1 MKPYH
6 LIINSRYEV
15 TASLNLVKDLQLQQ
29 ETRLEPR
36 IMQLLCLLLEK
47 KGELVP
53 RSWLVKA
60 IWDNYGGG
68 DEGLTHAISALRK
81 VLNDQNRQII
91 ETIPKMGYRLS
102 AELSES
108 PKLATT
114 KRLGLLIAAA
124 VLLQLGCFLLF
135 EKLTAKND
143 QAAAVPFSLINKQD
157 TSNYLNTVTTVGPQ
171 HQQYKLISIG
181 DDRPEFYINGKLL
194 SPENWEKHLPVI
206 RAMKK
211 ILIQRRTVALKHR

>member
-1 MKPYH
+1 MKTHH

-15 TASLNLVKDLQLQQ
+15 MASLNLVKDLQLQQ

-47 KGELVP
+47 KGELLP

-81 VLNDQNRQII
+81 VLNDQDRQII

-102 AELSES
+102 AEISGS
-108 PKLATT
+108 PKPATT
-114 KRLGLLIAAA
+114 KRLGLLIAVA
-124 VLLQLGCFLLF
+124 VLLLLAGLLLL

-143 QAAAVPFSLINKQD
+143 QVAAVPFSQINQKD
-157 TSNYLNTVTTVGPQ
+157 TANYLNTVTTVGPQ

-181 DDRPEFYINGKLL
+181 DERPQFYINGKLL
-194 SPENWEKHLPVI
+194 SPDSMEKHLPLI
-206 RAMKK
+206 RAMKM
-211 ILIQRRTVALKHR
+211 ILAQRRTVALKHP